1 MDGDDPGNADT
12 EPDGL
17 TARLSRMALG
27 PARAAARSGRE
38 ALTGEAERAIDGVLG
53 GPMPETVARA
63 IVEHHVVERRLAERL
78 ESVARRGGADP
89 GARERLVRAVEEAL
103 AAPPSSGVLTT

>member
-1 MDGDDPGNADT
+1 MDGDEPGNADT

-63 IVEHHVVERRLAERL
+63 IVEHHVVERVLAEWL
-78 ESVARRGGADP
+78 EAVARGDAASTP
-89 GARERLVRAVEEAL
+89 SARDSCARSRRPWR
-103 AAPPSSGVLTT
+103 APPSSRGSTT